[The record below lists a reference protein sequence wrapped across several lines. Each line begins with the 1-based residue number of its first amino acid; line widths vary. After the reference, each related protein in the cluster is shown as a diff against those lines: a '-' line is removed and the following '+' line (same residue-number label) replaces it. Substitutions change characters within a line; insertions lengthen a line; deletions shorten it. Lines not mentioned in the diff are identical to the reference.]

1 MHAPTITRTHLVVLV
16 AAVVALNLLNNLVLG
31 ERAYVAVN
39 LVASVVVVA
48 WARAA
53 GVTWEHLGLT
63 RGRLRR
69 GAWVGAVA
77 ALLIAGGVLIATALS
92 GPSGAEVASDAAAT
106 RARSGLAWTV
116 LVRIPFGT
124 ALPEELLFRSVV
136 LGVFLAA
143 MPRGRAIRWSALLF
157 GLWHVL
163 PTAGQARL
171 VDGVG
176 PDVLDTALVV
186 VAAVAATTAAGVAFA
201 WLRVRAGSVLAPVA
215 AHASINTSALL
226 AAHLLLPG

>member
-1 MHAPTITRTHLVVLV
+1 MHAPTITRTHLAVLV

-39 LVASVVVVA
+39 LAASVIVVA
-48 WARAA
+48 WARAS

-69 GAWVGAVA
+69 GAWVGAAA
-77 ALLIAGGVLIATALS
+77 ALVIAGGVLAATVLS
-92 GPSGAEVASDAAAT
+92 GSSGTAVASDAASAQVEG
-106 RARSGLAWTV
+106 GLAWTV

-136 LGVFLAA
+136 LGVLLAA
-143 MPRGRAIRWSALLF
+143 MPTGRAIRWSALLF

-163 PTAGQARL
+163 PTADRAAL
-171 VDGVG
+171 VDGVVPG
-176 PDVLDTALVV
+176 LLGTVLLVGAV
-186 VAAVAATTAAGVAFA
+186 VAATTAAGVAFA

-215 AHASINTSALL
+215 AHTSINTSALL

>member
-1 MHAPTITRTHLVVLV
+1 MHVPTITRTHLVLLV

-31 ERAYVAVN
+31 EGAYVVVN
-39 LVASVVVVA
+39 LLASAVVVG

-63 RGRLRR
+63 RDRLRR
-69 GAWVGAVA
+69 GATVGAVA
-77 ALLIAGGVLIATALS
+77 ALLIAGLVVVLATVAW
-92 GPSGAEVASDAAAT
+92 PPGAAVASETAADQAE
-106 RARSGLAWTV
+106 AGLAWSV

-143 MPRGRAIRWSALLF
+143 MPHGRAIRWSALLF

-163 PTAGQARL
+163 PTADQASA
-171 VDGVG
+171 VDGAAAHLPATV
-176 PDVLDTALVV
+176 LVV
-186 VAAVAATTAAGVAFA
+186 VAVVAATTAAGYAFA

-215 AHASINTSALL
+215 AHTSVNASALL
-226 AAHLLLPG
+226 AAHLLLPS